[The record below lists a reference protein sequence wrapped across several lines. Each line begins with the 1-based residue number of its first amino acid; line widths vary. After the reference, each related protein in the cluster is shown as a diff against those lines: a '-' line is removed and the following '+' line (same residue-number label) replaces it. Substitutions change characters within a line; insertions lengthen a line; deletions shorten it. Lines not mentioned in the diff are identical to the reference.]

1 MNTRNQAQSA
11 IEEFAQPKQIL
22 VATDLADCEFLLPYA
37 IEQAKVCSAQL
48 TLVHS
53 LMNAGI
59 PEFDVAGFAE
69 VERKAEE
76 KMAKAVERVKTEGI
90 SCSNQISH
98 TFFPEDTV
106 PAAVRRTGAKR
117 LIMAT
122 HGRGRIGQIVLG
134 SVAQRLLRV
143 LDIPI
148 FVVGPQVD
156 ADPEHKHFSPKRI
169 LHPVSFAQG
178 YQESVE
184 FARDVA
190 ELHGAQLILSHV
202 LDPDL
207 VDKVNS
213 RRTELW
219 AKNALDEA
227 IADRTT
233 LRLPLLTH
241 VDCGN
246 VIDEILHTAK
256 VFRAD
261 WIVLGVNVFADTP
274 ILANSIAYKLMA
286 TANVPV
292 LTLPHRV
299 RPRAETST
307 TEEVPIAAS

>member
-1 MNTRNQAQSA
+1 MNTRNQAQSVM
-11 IEEFAQPKQIL
+11 EELAKPNQIL

-37 IEQAKVCSAQL
+37 IEQAKVCGAQL

-76 KMAKAVERVKTEGI
+76 KMAKAVERVKAEGI
-90 SCSNQISH
+90 SCNNQISH

-122 HGRGRIGQIVLG
+122 HGRGRIGQIMLG

-143 LDIPI
+143 LDVPI

-156 ADPEHKHFSPKRI
+156 ADPEHEHFSPKRI
-169 LHPVSFAQG
+169 LHPVSFSEG

-190 ELHGAQLILSHV
+190 ELHGVELILSHV

-207 VDKVNS
+207 ADKVNP
-213 RRTELW
+213 RRTEQW

-227 IADRTT
+227 INDRTT
-233 LRLPLLTH
+233 LRVPLVTH

-261 WIVLGVNVFADTP
+261 WIVLGAKVFADTP

-286 TANVPV
+286 AAKVPV

-299 RPRAETST
+299 RPSAETST
-307 TEEVPIAAS
+307 KEEIGVAAN

>member
-1 MNTRNQAQSA
+1 MKTYMQAQTPMEQLAKPS
-11 IEEFAQPKQIL
+11 QIL
-22 VATDLADCEFLLPYA
+22 MATDLDDCEFLLPYA
-37 IEQAKVCSAQL
+37 IGQAKTYGAPL
-48 TLVHS
+48 TLIHS

-59 PEFDVAGFAE
+59 PEFDIAGFAE
-69 VERKAEE
+69 LERRAEE
-76 KMAKAVERVKTEGI
+76 KMNKAVEKVRAEGVNCN
-90 SCSNQISH
+90 SVVSH
-98 TFFPEDTV
+98 TFFPDDTV
-106 PAAVRRTGAKR
+106 SGAVRQIGAKR

-148 FVVGPQVD
+148 FVVGPHVD
-156 ADPEHKHFSPKRI
+156 ADPEHQHFSPKRI
-169 LHPVSFAQG
+169 LHPVSFSEG

-190 ELHGAQLILSHV
+190 ELHGAQLILGHV

-207 VDKVNS
+207 ADKVNP
-213 RRTELW
+213 RRPEQW
-219 AKNALDEA
+219 AKSALDEA
-227 IADRTT
+227 IPDRTAMHV
-233 LRLPLLTH
+233 PLQTH

-261 WIVLGVNVFADTP
+261 WIVLGARVVADTP

-286 TANVPV
+286 AANVPV

-299 RPRAETST
+299 RPRAETFRM
-307 TEEVPIAAS
+307 EEVPIAAS